1 MPLTGPQNIK
11 LFIQLV
17 CVLFIDY
24 FLHSVNSL
32 KRGSFVFFTIISQV
46 PDDNIVPS
54 NNIDTYFLNKFVVLI
69 EVSQTH
75 VNLHQR
81 TPEILR
87 NSWIMKLLEIGS
99 IWDWGK
105 LFKKLC
111 KQLVD
116 IWFFSLPPEKKT
128 TGLLSW
134 KSLQETLEVREI
146 FQGYHKNL
154 FHEQGNPQFSS
165 DTWL

>member
-11 LFIQLV
+11 QFIQLV

-24 FLHSVNSL
+24 FLYSVNSL
-32 KRGSFVFFTIISQV
+32 RRGSFVFFTIISQV
-46 PDDNIVPS
+46 PNPCLARD
-54 NNIDTYFLNKFVVLI
+54 NIDTYLLNKFVVSI

-99 IWDWGK
+99 IWDWEK

-111 KQLVD
+111 KQLMD

-128 TGLLSW
+128 IGSLSW
-134 KSLQETLEVREI
+134 KSLQETLGVREI

-154 FHEQGNPQFSS
+154 FHEQGNAQFSS
-165 DTWL
+165 VTWL

>member
-1 MPLTGPQNIK
+1 MPLTGLQNIK
-11 LFIQLV
+11 QFIQLV

-24 FLHSVNSL
+24 FLYSVNSL
-32 KRGSFVFFTIISQV
+32 RRGGFVFFTIISQV
-46 PDDNIVPS
+46 PNLCLARD
-54 NNIDTYFLNKFVVLI
+54 NIDTYLLNKFVVLI

-81 TPEILR
+81 IPEILR

-99 IWDWGK
+99 VWDWEK

-111 KQLVD
+111 KQLMD
-116 IWFFSLPPEKKT
+116 IWFFSLPSEKKT
-128 TGLLSW
+128 IGSLSW
-134 KSLQETLEVREI
+134 KSLQETLGVREI

-154 FHEQGNPQFSS
+154 FHEQGNAQFSS
-165 DTWL
+165 VTWL